1 MSTTAHK
8 FARYGGLLLVVLVF
22 GGVAFDC
29 LEERGSTY
37 VLASDEPLWNPG
49 ESCDDSPAFA
59 LPRKQIEGIPSSQV
73 AHHASL
79 CTLQTS
85 AGKTDVTC
93 LVYLSVDL
101 LDNFSQNRRLVTRA
115 CADLQYLVIGF
126 EIYALGH

>member
-1 MSTTAHK
+1 MSTTGHK

-37 VLASDEPLWNPG
+37 VLASDEPLWHPG
-49 ESCDDSPAFA
+49 EPCDDAAAFA

-93 LVYLSVDL
+93 LIYLSDL
-101 LDNFSQNRRLVTRA
+101 RVLRKT
-115 CADLQYLVIGF
+115 
-126 EIYALGH
+126 YALHMSYLI